1 VHERAR
7 RLAEEL
13 DVESLTGS
21 ARALADQAVTI
32 LRRLEELDAVLEGR
46 ADAWLGIQTRLGSD
60 IAEVT
65 VNGPLA
71 EERQQA
77 LAFRA
82 VVGELAKLTGQ
93 EKPAVPVDVADELA
107 RKRDEQRKAAGI
119 G

>member
-1 VHERAR
+1 MSRAD
-7 RLAEEL
+7 RLAREL
-13 DVESLTGS
+13 DAESLTGS
-21 ARALADQAVTI
+21 ARALAEQAVI
-32 LRRLEELDAVLEGR
+32 IMRRLEELDAVLAGR
-46 ADAWLGIQTRLGSD
+46 SDAWINVQARLGGEV
-60 IAEVT
+60 AEVT

-93 EKPAVPVDVADELA
+93 EKPTEQIDVADELA